1 MPQNPGAELDIFV
14 ARQPVFD
21 RLRKIWGY
29 ELLFRHSEAVNK
41 AEVSDEEAATQSVIA
56 DGYAMAFSG
65 VPASVMCL
73 VNFSRGL
80 LLQDTALA
88 LPAENSAIEVL
99 ETVAPD
105 PEVIEAC
112 KKIKKQGYM
121 LALDDFVGEPGYE
134 PLLELADLIKVDVL
148 NMDQTEIYGVAELL
162 RPYGCRMLA
171 EKVETDEVFGVCREA
186 GFSLF
191 QGFFFSHPE
200 IIPGRKLAVGEI
212 SRLELLKEL
221 SREEVDFSKLA
232 EIVQKDISLTYRL
245 FRYINS
251 AAFSLTHK
259 VESTQRALTL
269 MGYMR
274 LKEWLRVVILT
285 EMGSG
290 DIGREIVNLSAKR
303 GKFMQLLAPQ
313 LETDLGSES
322 LFLFGFL
329 SLLDVLLRRPMQEIV
344 DELPLNRGLK
354 AALLGGKG
362 TLSRLISLNKAQ
374 ERGNW
379 EEVGRL
385 LDEMGLD
392 LKKSARALNEA
403 RDWSNTVLGSAD

>member
-1 MPQNPGAELDIFV
+1 MPRSRIQSFPGL
-14 ARQPVFD
+14 
-21 RLRKIWGY
+21 
-29 ELLFRHSEAVNK
+29 
-41 AEVSDEEAATQSVIA
+41 
-56 DGYAMAFSG
+56 
-65 VPASVMCL
+65 
-73 VNFSRGL
+73 
-80 LLQDTALA
+80 
-88 LPAENSAIEVL
+88 
-99 ETVAPD
+99 
-105 PEVIEAC
+105 
-112 KKIKKQGYM
+112 
-121 LALDDFVGEPGYE
+121 
-134 PLLELADLIKVDVL
+134 
-148 NMDQTEIYGVAELL
+148 
-162 RPYGCRMLA
+162 
-171 EKVETDEVFGVCREA
+171 
-186 GFSLF
+186 
-191 QGFFFSHPE
+191 FFSHPE